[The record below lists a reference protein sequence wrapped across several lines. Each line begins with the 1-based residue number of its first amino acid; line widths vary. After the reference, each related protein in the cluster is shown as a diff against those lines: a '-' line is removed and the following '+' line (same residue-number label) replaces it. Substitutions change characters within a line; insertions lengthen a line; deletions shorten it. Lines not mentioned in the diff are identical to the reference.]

1 MNKNTHRKFAAH
13 QNNTS
18 DIPEAGIIYIYYTTS
33 VLFLQDFYMYFTTK
47 LHLFFLKNH
56 INNFYFKKM
65 KEAKPFYTFYRSV
78 YRLYLAEHKKAG
90 CSAFA

>member
-33 VLFLQDFYMYFTTK
+33 VLFLQDFLYVFYNKNYTC
-47 LHLFFLKNH
+47 FFLKKS
-56 INNFYFKKM
+56 Y
-65 KEAKPFYTFYRSV
+65 
-78 YRLYLAEHKKAG
+78 
-90 CSAFA
+90 

>member
-1 MNKNTHRKFAAH
+1 
-13 QNNTS
+13 
-18 DIPEAGIIYIYYTTS
+18 
-33 VLFLQDFYMYFTTK
+33 MYFTTK
-47 LHLFFLKNH
+47 ITLVFFLKNH

-65 KEAKPFYTFYRSV
+65 KETKPFYTFYRSV